1 MSLKLRREV
10 WVRTKDL
17 GKPFAFGWYL
27 AASMGELAQG
37 ESKWRRGELRTETQ
51 SLPMPRGLAEE
62 KPQKETYGATRRWE
76 KE

>member
-10 WVRTKDL
+10 WVRSKDGREPRAL
-17 GKPFAFGWYL
+17 GWYL

-51 SLPMPRGLAEE
+51 SLPMP
-62 KPQKETYGATRRWE
+62 
-76 KE
+76 

>member
-10 WVRTKDL
+10 WVRSKDW

-51 SLPMPRGLAEE
+51 SLPMP
-62 KPQKETYGATRRWE
+62 
-76 KE
+76 